1 MSAETSRDQQTRD
14 RTSADANIEKTP
26 SGDASAVTAD
36 ANTAMLEQMKELFA
50 SAQKRSDEQEKLM
63 SSLAKQVRT
72 LTAKSKPP
80 RGATRVRRGRRL
92 DFGSPGNQDK
102 DAPRESTEQ
111 NPDETAPAGQKTTS
125 DNLPPPRRGK
135 RRRRHRTNQPGH
147 QRSIGSF

>member
-1 MSAETSRDQQTRD
+1 MSAETARDQQTRD
-14 RTSADANIEKTP
+14 GTSADANVEKP